1 METMTAVLEP
11 TTPYYLAEHAE
22 HATEADST
30 IVTLRSPLGIIEVKV
45 CAACGYEDVKC
56 LHVNNTIGINNL
68 TIVCTLCG
76 R

>member
-1 METMTAVLEP
+1 METMTTVLEP

-22 HATEADST
+22 HATEAANT
-30 IVTLRSPLGIIEVKV
+30 IVTMRSPLGIIEIKV
-45 CAACGYEDVKC
+45 CADCGYEDVKC
-56 LHVNNTIGINNL
+56 LHVNNTIDMKNI